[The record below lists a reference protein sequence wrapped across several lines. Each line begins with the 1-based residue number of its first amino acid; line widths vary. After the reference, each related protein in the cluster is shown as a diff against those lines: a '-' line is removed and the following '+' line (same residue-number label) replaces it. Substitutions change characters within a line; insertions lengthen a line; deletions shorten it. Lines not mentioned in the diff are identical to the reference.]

1 MNHKKIDT
9 MQYYFEKT
17 TNYDFDQSVEKISE
31 ELKKEGF
38 GILAEIDMQKTLKE
52 KINVD
57 FKKYKILEACNPPFA
72 YKSLLAEDNIG
83 IMLPC
88 NIVVKEKGE
97 NIVTVSVVN
106 PVSAMQGVNNPEMNK
121 IASEIQAKLKTA
133 LSNV

>member
-1 MNHKKIDT
+1 

-106 PVSAMQGVNNPEMNK
+106 PVSAMQGVNNPEMNE